1 MFSFDVKEIFQRK
14 IVETLVTLLIL
25 HIGTVLF
32 SFVVRWV
39 HPHVRSYIA
48 RDKRAK
54 SSKLLKENGELLST
68 NNDEDDETEEF
79 MSAFNNDSL
88 DGLYLDLLDSLKLFV
103 DDEVSEISSEIL
115 NDDCLKY
122 TNSLNNLI
130 IGIEETVHLRRT
142 LREASKKN
150 LSSSEA
156 QTIIS
161 IHPKRKRQHLLPE
174 LISSYLPSDV
184 SITPSTPS
192 DQFESASSGDSEYT
206 DIEGEYTPVGSNL
219 GYTNSLNH
227 QQIEKNVRTVKIKS
241 AELHSESK
249 DQPFRNFKNITYTES
264 LISKKYGRRVSLEN
278 KILETAITEFEKELK
293 PIKDQIK
300 VLKECLN
307 GFDSVSSDVS
317 SSITGTVGQ
326 FERLSQVVS
335 STCSSDVRGSVSS
348 PFSETVENPCI
359 SPKGKSKLNSLT
371 ESLPTTPIQ
380 RSKDKYKFSNTIC
393 NNTQNVD
400 VRHSN
405 VEQKK
410 PKNRSPLADM
420 YVKLSHCGSQHN
432 YLLKSNNFNTTQYEE
447 SKAVTCRI
455 NLNLNLGPVS
465 FSSNHEMSCLKKQKI
480 LPLLSDPQDLFDKA
494 LDIDKS
500 LRPSKLS

>member
-14 IVETLVTLLIL
+14 IVETLITLLII
-25 HIGTVLF
+25 HIGTVVF

-39 HPHVRSYIA
+39 HPHLKNYVA

-54 SSKLLKENGELLST
+54 SSKLLKENCESLST
-68 NNDEDDETEEF
+68 NNDEDNQTEEC
-79 MSAFNNDSL
+79 MSAFNDSM
-88 DGLYLDLLDSLKLFV
+88 DGLYLDLLDNLKSFV
-103 DDEVSEISSEIL
+103 DVEVSEISSEIL
-115 NDDCLKY
+115 NDDGVKY

-130 IGIEETVHLRRT
+130 VGIEETVNLRRI

-150 LSSSEA
+150 LNSSEV

-161 IHPKRKRQHLLPE
+161 IHPKRKLQYILPE
-174 LISSYLPSDV
+174 LISPHLSSDV
-184 SITPSTPS
+184 SITPSTP

-206 DIEGEYTPVGSNL
+206 DTEGECIPVANSVD
-219 GYTNSLNH
+219 YTNSLKH
-227 QQIEKNVRTVKIKS
+227 QQIEKNVRTVKFES
-241 AELHSESK
+241 AELNSESK
-249 DQPFRNFKNITYTES
+249 DKPFRNFKNITYTES
-264 LISKKYGRRVSLEN
+264 LISKKYERRVSLEN

-300 VLKECLN
+300 VLKECLS

-348 PFSETVENPCI
+348 PFSDTVVNPCVT
-359 SPKGKSKLNSLT
+359 PKDKSKLNSMI
-371 ESLPTTPIQ
+371 ESLPVTPIQ
-380 RSKDKYKFSNTIC
+380 LSKDKYKFSDTIC
-393 NNTQNVD
+393 NNTQSFD
-400 VRHSN
+400 VRHSS

-410 PKNRSPLADM
+410 SKNRSPLADM
-420 YVKLSHCGSQHN
+420 YVKLSHCGSQPN
-432 YLLKSNNFNTTQYEE
+432 YVLKSNNFNTTQYEE
-447 SKAVTCRI
+447 NKGVTCRI

-465 FSSNHEMSCLKKQKI
+465 FSSNHEMNSLKKQKI
-480 LPLLSDPQDLFDKA
+480 LPLLSGPQDLFDKA
-494 LDIDKS
+494 LETNKS